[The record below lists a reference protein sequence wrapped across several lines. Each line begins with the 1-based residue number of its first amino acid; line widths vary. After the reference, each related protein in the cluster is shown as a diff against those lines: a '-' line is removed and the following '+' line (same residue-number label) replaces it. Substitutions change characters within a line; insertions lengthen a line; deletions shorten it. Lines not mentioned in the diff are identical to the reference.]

1 MYDKKLT
8 AYKGRMM
15 RMKKKM
21 NRIKTKVFRNAGGR
35 LALRLTGLL
44 LVSAMLAGCGGSG
57 KSVYTESYD
66 AGGYAMDN
74 AAVDTA
80 AMTEEIAL
88 SGGSGDMSYYEE
100 GFQEAEAAEPQS
112 APETGSEEKPSDGR
126 KLIKTVDMHVET
138 EQYDVL
144 LVSLEAQIAELGG
157 YVEYQYQYNGS
168 SYSNYDETR
177 NVYMS
182 VRIPS
187 KRLDEFVRKVGE
199 QSNITNKEERVE
211 DVTLQYVDLESRKK
225 ALVIEQDRLLE
236 LLEKAETVEDIIT
249 IEQRLS
255 EVRYELENME
265 SQLRTLNN
273 RIDYSTINLDIQEVK
288 RLTPTEEK
296 SAWDRMKNGF
306 VQSLYRIGEGFKN
319 GFIGFVIN
327 IPYIVIWLFIIA
339 VIFVI
344 VRIILKKQER
354 KKAEKEQQARQW
366 QEAQRKQQEM
376 LMREQREQQERF
388 MRENGQQERFMRE
401 NGQQERIMR
410 EQNGLPGH
418 MGQEKLRG
426 EEQGTVSGRQPEDG
440 KNK

>member
-1 MYDKKLT
+1 
-8 AYKGRMM
+8 
-15 RMKKKM
+15 MKKKM

-44 LVSAMLAGCGGSG
+44 LVSSMLAGCGGSG

-66 AGGYAMDN
+66 AGGYAMNN
-74 AAVDTA
+74 AAADAASADTA
-80 AMTEEIAL
+80 GVTEEIAF
-88 SGGSGDMSYYEE
+88 SGGTGEMDYYEE
-100 GFQEAEAAEPQS
+100 GVQEAKATEPQS
-112 APETGSEEKPSDGR
+112 ETDSEENPSDGR

-138 EQYDVL
+138 EQYDAL

-306 VQSLYRIGEGFKN
+306 VRSLYRIGEGFKN

-366 QEAQRKQQEM
+366 QEAQRKQQEI

-388 MRENGQQERFMRE
+388 MREQSGQQ
-401 NGQQERIMR
+401 
-410 EQNGLPGH
+410 GH
-418 MGQEKLRG
+418 MGQEQLRR
-426 EEQGTVSGRQPEDG
+426 EERGAVPGQQPEDG